1 VVRRH
6 PNSILDFP
14 LPYPRVSHASA
25 GSFIHCTTR
34 SFDFHFSTF
43 HSPLPTSH
51 FPLPPVQSSQDTFE
65 SQAKRYPDGKTLN
78 DCTYTE
84 YPKKKEEAYHEPP
97 VRIFGSIFQPDVT
110 TLHHHRT
117 TF

>member
-51 FPLPPVQSSQDTFE
+51 FPLPTSPRPILTGHIRVTS
-65 SQAKRYPDGKTLN
+65 
-78 DCTYTE
+78 
-84 YPKKKEEAYHEPP
+84 EEVPRWKNIE
-97 VRIFGSIFQPDVT
+97 
-110 TLHHHRT
+110 
-117 TF
+117 